1 MDIQTFIED
10 SANIIKGLYKT
21 TTDLDGL
28 VTKGEPK
35 AIVNGEPVYD
45 DNTEYFYSISGN
57 TKGSAQ
63 MYGLATQVEPS
74 DLVFYMIT
82 NPHLSDRFL
91 DFDMNGNFKVR
102 IYADTILDRLTIN
115 ITDSLGQ
122 TQTMVFNNKYVV
134 ELYTAQLKELFYSAI
149 TCALL
154 IYYANQYI
162 EVTDDGLQ

>member
-10 SANIIKGLYKT
+10 SAEVIKGLYKT
-21 TTDLDGL
+21 TTDLDVL
-28 VTKGEPK
+28 ITKGEPK

-45 DNTEYFYSISGN
+45 DNTEFFYSISGS
-57 TKGSAQ
+57 TKGFAQ